1 MNTDNLTRFI
11 MVRHGETVYNTEKR
25 LQSPKDRLTDK
36 GKSQM
41 VELAKELISFNINRF
56 ISSDETRTVESAEII
71 SKIINV
77 PFVEDSLIREKS
89 SGNFSDEFVKDI
101 DWSQIKGDFFTKK
114 VSNGESVNDIIKRAR
129 IFLDKLKYFNNG
141 ETVLII
147 SHGSFIRIIFSLITG
162 KNIEEI
168 LLNYELPNARMII
181 ISYSGEKWVIER
193 SDIIKK

>member
-1 MNTDNLTRFI
+1 MKINKPTRFI

-36 GKSQM
+36 GKSQI
-41 VELAKELISFNINRF
+41 VELAKELTSFNINHF

-71 SKIINV
+71 SKIISV
-77 PFVEDSLIREKS
+77 LFVKDRLIREKS
-89 SGNFSDEFVKDI
+89 SGDFSDKFVKDI

-114 VSNGESVNDIIKRAR
+114 IPNGESVNDVIKRAR
-129 IFLDKLKYFNNG
+129 IFLNKLKYFNNG
-141 ETVLII
+141 ENVLII
-147 SHGSFIRIIFSLITG
+147 SHGSFIRIMFCLITG
-162 KNIEEI
+162 ENIEEI
-168 LLNYELPNARMII
+168 LLNYELPNAKIII